1 MCIHSQLNW
10 LLDTPLCWSSLWN
23 LYTLNHS
30 NNKGAIKLKLAL
42 ALNWLRLL
50 LIPLNYKVHQH
61 SVSNLFTLLANHV
74 FGLYIRTHR
83 TQYFHVSS
91 SNMFIQSC
99 IFFKY
104 VQPIMWLLQICSSN
118 HVSSSNSFSQSCDFF
133 KYIYPIMCP
142 LQIFSAN
149 HVTSS
154 NIFIQSCV
162 SFLYFQPITQESE
175 WRWMEVWKSL
185 VVKQQCYVAMSQKC
199 SFVHGT
205 QSMIS

>member
-104 VQPIMWLLQICSSN
+104 VQPIMWLLQIYLSN
-118 HVSSSNSFSQSCDFF
+118 HVSSSNIFSQSCDFF
-133 KYIYPIMCP
+133 KYVQPIMC
-142 LQIFSAN
+142 LLSVFSAN
-149 HVTSS
+149 HTGERMEVDGGVEIPSS
-154 NIFIQSCV
+154 KATV
-162 SFLYFQPITQESE
+162 LRGHESE
-175 WRWMEVWKSL
+175 VFICAWNPVNDLLAS
-185 VVKQQCYVAMSQKC
+185 
-199 SFVHGT
+199 G
-205 QSMIS
+205 

>member
-83 TQYFHVSS
+83 TQYVHVSS
-91 SNMFIQSC
+91 SNMF
-99 IFFKY
+99 
-104 VQPIMWLLQICSSN
+104 N
-118 HVSSSNSFSQSCDFF
+118 
-133 KYIYPIMCP
+133 
-142 LQIFSAN
+142 
-149 HVTSS
+149 
-154 NIFIQSCV
+154 QSCV